1 MARSV
6 FFSFHYQRDIWRVNV
21 VRNHFLT
28 RGGYNPAGYW
38 DHSLWE
44 EVKREGDLALK
55 RLINKGLQGTSVTVV
70 LIGAETAQ
78 RGWVNYEIEK
88 SLERGNGMLGIYIH
102 NIGNR
107 EGQKD
112 YAGANPFDNFTIE
125 KPSSFSYIANTR
137 APLSTIYP
145 TYDWVLGNGYNNFS
159 TWVENAAK
167 AAGK

>member
-6 FFSFHYQRDIWRVNV
+6 FFSFHYQRDISRVNV

-28 RGGYNPAGYW
+28 VGGYNSAGYW

-44 EVKREGDLALK
+44 KVKRDGELAIK
-55 RLINKGLQGTSVTVV
+55 RLIDQGLQNTSVTVV

-78 RGWVNYEIEK
+78 RRWVKYEIEK
-88 SLERGNGMLGIYIH
+88 SHERGNGMLGIYIH
-102 NIGNR
+102 NIANLEQQTDNR
-107 EGQKD
+107 
-112 YAGANPFDNFTIE
+112 GANPFDNFTIE
-125 KPSSFSYIANTR
+125 KMSA
-137 APLSTIYP
+137 IYP
-145 TYDWVLGNGYNNFS
+145 TYDWVSDKGYNNFS